1 MGIAKLAATKFCRK
15 FGLPLAIG
23 LVAVLVLDPA
33 TAGCAR
39 VKIEISATV
48 TLVDDADNLLNN
60 RVTPGDIITGTYTYD
75 SFAVDSNPLMEVA
88 DYRYTTA
95 PNGIRLNVN
104 GLTFGTNPA
113 DVDFLFEVV
122 NNYQNFD
129 NYVVISYNNLFAV
142 SAMGEFVTNIID
154 WQLDDPTQTALSS
167 TALPRTAPVLSDWES
182 PFGLSI
188 SSMGDDFFLIRANV
202 TSAVRR
208 R

>member
-1 MGIAKLAATKFCRK
+1 MRIAKLAATKFCRK
-15 FGLPLAIG
+15 LGLPLAIA

-60 RVTPGDIITGTYTYD
+60 RVAPGNIITGSYTYN
-75 SFAVDSNPLMEVA
+75 SFAVDSNPLIEVA
-88 DYRYTTA
+88 DYRYTT
-95 PNGIRLNVN
+95 NGIRLNVN
-104 GLTFGTNPA
+104 GLNFGANPA
-113 DVDFLFEVV
+113 DVDFLLEVV

-188 SSMGDDFFLIRANV
+188 SSMGDDSFLIRANV